1 MNDTTIS
8 IEIDGIR
15 MTDVEMENIESV
27 EYIDNDNNHIDDM
40 QMIVHDPDF
49 FYDKRTMKLALTSN
63 NWKGTNKNAKIECG
77 IFNIDSIKQDDITG
91 LHIIKAA
98 ATPFLSSVREEK
110 KCRAWERVNLKELA
124 RQIARENDL
133 ELIYAAELNPVFV
146 RKEQLRASD
155 LLFLSETCRETG
167 IFLKLTANALV
178 IFNPYEQE
186 KKGTIR
192 TFTKNDSEIIDS
204 ELRKNS
210 TAYGKCRVSYIDP
223 VTKELI
229 DYLYI
234 KEESGKTLNITRK
247 VSSTEEARLVALYA
261 IKEQNSKEHTGLI
274 ECEGDIS
281 LAAGAA
287 IELKGYGEF
296 DMQYMITRASHII
309 RGNIYRTKLCFE
321 KILEGY

>member
-1 MNDTTIS
+1 MNDTTAV

-15 MTDVEMENIESV
+15 MADNDMENIESI

-40 QMIVHDPDF
+40 QLMVHDPGF
-49 FYDKRTMKLALTSN
+49 FYNKKTMKLALISD
-63 NWKGTNKNAKIECG
+63 NWMGINKSAKIECG
-77 IFNIDSIKQDDITG
+77 IFNIDSIRQDDVTE

-98 ATPFLSSVREEK
+98 ATPPLSSVREEK
-110 KCRAWERVNLKELA
+110 RCRAWERVNLKELA
-124 RQIARENDL
+124 GQIAGENDL
-133 ELIYAAELNPVFV
+133 GLIYAAELNPVFV
-146 RKEQLRASD
+146 RKEQLRVSD

-167 IFLKLTANALV
+167 LFLKLTANALV

-186 KKGTIR
+186 TKETVR

-229 DYLYI
+229 DYTYI
-234 KEESGKTLNITRK
+234 KKESGKTLSITRK
-247 VSSTEEARLVALYA
+247 VSSTEEARLAALYA
-261 IKEQNSKEHTGLI
+261 IKEQNSKEYTGMI

-281 LAAGAA
+281 LAAGEV
-287 IELKGYGEF
+287 IRLKEYDIF
-296 DMQYMITRASHII
+296 DMKYIITRASHMI
-309 RGNIYRTKLCFE
+309 RGNIYRTKIWFE
-321 KILEGY
+321 SVLEGY